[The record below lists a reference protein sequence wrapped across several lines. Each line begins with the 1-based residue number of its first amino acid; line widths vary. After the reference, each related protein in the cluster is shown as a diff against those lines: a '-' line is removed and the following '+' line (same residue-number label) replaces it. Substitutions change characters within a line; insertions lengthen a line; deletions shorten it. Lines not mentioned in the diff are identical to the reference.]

1 MGGMGFEQA
10 KALVLAHLQ
19 AGTVRHEPRPAR
31 KNLLQTGQISLV
43 EAAAIVA
50 RTRGHQAS
58 STPHHQDASI
68 PVWVLQPDDWYIK
81 CYLVDECWFIS
92 FHKAGESS

>member
-1 MGGMGFEQA
+1 MVGMGFEQA
-10 KALVLAHLQ
+10 KAQILNHLR
-19 AGTVRHEPRPAR
+19 AGSVRHEARPAR

-43 EAAAIVA
+43 EAAALVA
-50 RTRGHQAS
+50 KTRGQQAT

-68 PVWVLQPDDWYIK
+68 LVWVLRPDDWYIK

-92 FHKAGESS
+92 FHKEGESS